1 VRASPSEIVR
11 GLALASLSGLVLLL
25 AFPPLDLAILAWIGL
40 VPLLL
45 ASRSLRSAFLLS
57 GLTGIVF
64 FVGIFSWIWT
74 VPAFNALDGLLVAV
88 YLGLYFALW
97 GLGVSWIRSRTG
109 LSLPVV
115 APPLWV
121 ALEYV
126 RGHVGF
132 LSLPWM
138 LLGYSQYQATALIQI
153 TSLTGVYGLSF
164 LIVLTNASLAEAF
177 GWLLVRSGRTPA
189 PLTWTPR
196 PIALPVSALVLTAT
210 LIYGHVELS
219 ESGHGDR
226 VRIAVVQGN
235 VPQTLKWDTAY
246 RKATLNRYAQ
256 LTREAAEHS
265 PALIVWPETAVPG
278 DVQHD
283 PDLRRAIGQLAVE
296 TGTHLLVGSSEHAKF
311 AQRELHGKLYNSL
324 VLVTPHGQ
332 IAAEYRKIRLV
343 PFGEYEPL
351 HGFVKWPRAI
361 AAAVGNSVAGTEYSL
376 LQVGDLTFG
385 ATICWENLFPDL
397 VREFVKAGARFMV
410 NSTNEAWFGETSA
423 SAQFLAISALRAAE
437 NRVAMARATNTGISA
452 FIDPFGRITER
463 LRGADGKELFVAGHL
478 VSEVSISSRTTPYT
492 RYGDVF
498 AFLQIGGSGLLL
510 ICATA
515 GRGVVQRSMA
525 RPSPA
530 AFERGA
536 EVS

>member
-1 VRASPSEIVR
+1 VRASPSAIVR
-11 GLALASLSGLVLLL
+11 DLGLASLSGLVMLL
-25 AFPPLDLAILAWIGL
+25 AFPPFDLAALAWIGL

-45 ASRSLRSAFLLS
+45 ACRSPRSAFLLS

-64 FVGIFSWIWT
+64 FVGIFSWIWN
-74 VPAFNALDGLLVAV
+74 VPAFNLLDGLLVAV

-97 GLGVSWIRSRTG
+97 GLGVAWIRSRTG
-109 LSLPVV
+109 LPLSI
-115 APPLWV
+115 AAAPLWV

-138 LLGYSQYQATALIQI
+138 LLGYSQYQATALIQV

-164 LIVLTNASLAEAF
+164 LIVLTNASLAEACGCF
-177 GWLLVRSGRTPA
+177 LIRSGRSPA
-189 PLTWTPR
+189 PLTWTSR
-196 PIALPVSALVLTAT
+196 PVALPVTALVLIAT
-210 LIYGHVELS
+210 LVHGHAVLS
-219 ESGHGDR
+219 GPGLTDR
-226 VRIAVVQGN
+226 IRIAVVQGN
-235 VPQTLKWDTAY
+235 VPQPLKWDTGY
-246 RKATLNRYAQ
+246 RQATLDRYAQ
-256 LTREAAEHS
+256 LTRQVAGHS

-283 PDLRRAIGQLAVE
+283 PDLRRLIGQLAVE
-296 TGTHLLVGSSEHAKF
+296 TGTHLLVGSSEQAKF
-311 AQRELHGKLYNSL
+311 ARRELHGKLYNSL
-324 VLVTPHGQ
+324 VLVTPQGGV
-332 IAAEYRKIRLV
+332 AAEYRKVRLV

-351 HGFVKWPRAI
+351 HGLVKWPRAI
-361 AAAVGNSVAGTEYSL
+361 APAVGKSVAGTEYSL
-376 LQVGDLTFG
+376 LQVGDVTFG

-423 SAQFLAISALRAAE
+423 SAQFLAINALRAAE
-437 NRVAMARATNTGISA
+437 NRVAIARATNTGISA

-463 LRGADGKELFVAGHL
+463 LRGADGRELFVEGHI
-478 VSEVSISSRTTPYT
+478 VGEVSLSIGTTPYT
-492 RYGDVF
+492 RYGDLF

-515 GRGVVQRSMA
+515 ARGAPYRSVTHQRA
-525 RPSPA
+525 A
-530 AFERGA
+530 AFGRGA